1 MDSAYAL
8 PVRRLRAYLVRF
20 RRELSAL
27 CAGVVV
33 LTLGNHLHPLHS
45 HRVWVARH
53 AIPAG
58 QAITSAALIPA
69 DSTLDWEYLI
79 RSADQVVGRVAA
91 RDIAAGEPVTTR
103 SVIAPSALDGS
114 GRVALTLEVTKADA
128 QLVRSGDRID
138 VLAAD
143 GNGLATTVAT
153 NAAVVSVPASDV
165 VVVAVNPTEAV
176 KVAGARAASTFTLV
190 LRAAS

>member
-1 MDSAYAL
+1 MQPGRTYL
-8 PVRRLRAYLVRF
+8 PRASIT
-20 RRELSAL
+20 LSA
-27 CAGVVV
+27 G
-33 LTLGNHLHPLHS
+33 
-45 HRVWVARH
+45 
-53 AIPAG
+53 
-58 QAITSAALIPA
+58 TSREAPI
-69 DSTLDWEYLI
+69 
-79 RSADQVVGRVAA
+79 
-91 RDIAAGEPVTTR
+91 

-143 GNGLATTVAT
+143 GSGLATTVAT